1 MRVRVGGVIISP
13 CLSGLG
19 GRNLRWSLDA
29 GRLSGRCSESSVAIA
44 FMSVYVFVFFLFC
57 VLSFPNFTFFLCCL
71 LLFFSFFLFYFEID
85 WIVLVM
91 TGLCL
96 IVELLARCALIGVLV
111 VRRRGQGAGGEGG
124 G

>member
-1 MRVRVGGVIISP
+1 MRVGGVIISP

-57 VLSFPNFTFFLCCL
+57 VLSFPNFTFFCVACY
-71 LLFFSFFLFYFEID
+71 FFSLSFYFT
-85 WIVLVM
+85 L
-91 TGLCL
+91 
-96 IVELLARCALIGVLV
+96 RLIGLFS
-111 VRRRGQGAGGEGG
+111 
-124 G
+124 